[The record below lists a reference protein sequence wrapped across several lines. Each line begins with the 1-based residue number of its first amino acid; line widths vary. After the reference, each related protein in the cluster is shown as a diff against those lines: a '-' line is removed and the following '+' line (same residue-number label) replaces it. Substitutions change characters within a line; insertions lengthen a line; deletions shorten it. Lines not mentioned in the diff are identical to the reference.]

1 MSRAR
6 FFLYRRP
13 KIEFKPRLSLNIN
26 METIYADAIE
36 KTNLLLQMKKLSTI
50 HCDRY
55 HQRTLMKLNQ
65 RWRQL
70 KQQHPSQKVREK
82 LDRMCQRC
90 LQQLEAQ
97 YVRARKQIKGH
108 CYSLL
113 IQIIMGIK
121 TKIDAL
127 LVAERRLP
135 FKKRRCYCQY

>member
-1 MSRAR
+1 
-6 FFLYRRP
+6 
-13 KIEFKPRLSLNIN
+13 

-36 KTNLLLQMKKLSTI
+36 KTNLLLQKKKMSTI
-50 HCDRY
+50 QCDRY
-55 HQRTLMKLNQ
+55 YQRTLMKLNQ

-70 KQQHPSQKVREK
+70 KQQHPSQKVREQ
-82 LDRMCQRC
+82 LDRMCQQR
-90 LQQLEAQ
+90 LQQLGTQ
-97 YVRARKQIKGH
+97 YVRARKQIKAH
-108 CYSLL
+108 CYPLL

>member
-1 MSRAR
+1 
-6 FFLYRRP
+6 
-13 KIEFKPRLSLNIN
+13 

-36 KTNLLLQMKKLSTI
+36 NTNLLLQKKKLSTI

-55 HQRTLMKLNQ
+55 YKRKLMKLNQ

-70 KQQHPSQKVREK
+70 KQQHPSQKDQ
-82 LDRMCQRC
+82 LDRMYKCRF
-90 LQQLEAQ
+90 QQLETL

-121 TKIDAL
+121 TKIDTL